1 MWVAAAADP
10 HVPLWGSLPER
21 GRPLGCWAC
30 AGQDCWVQVPAL
42 EGKGL
47 SPLSKST
54 FFPLAHLS
62 CPSWQSFCSFGGLSP
77 VLGFLLS
84 YLSPVVS
91 PSFQTHCQ
99 GPDTLPVPAPFPHF
113 CPVFSSRMP
122 SPFSPFPAL
131 FCALPQDPWLPSLP
145 VSLSPPPV
153 LGPCP
158 SLLFPVPRVL
168 ALVPAALQMHAF
180 CFLAARVPA
189 ALLWPAQERWAPS
202 SPGPGPIPVWAAV
215 EMKGVLGFSVPR
227 LVCAHPPCG

>member
-1 MWVAAAADP
+1 MWVAVDP

-158 SLLFPVPRVL
+158 SLLLPVPRVL

-189 ALLWPAQERWAPS
+189 APLWPAQERWAPS